1 MDMLDNRKQKILRI
15 IISTY
20 LETGEPVGS
29 RTISKASGLEV
40 SSATIRN
47 EMADLEE
54 MGYIT
59 QPHTSAGRIP
69 TDKGYR
75 LYVDQL
81 VQEQTQQVVT
91 MNSMIIARTNRMEQ
105 VLKQVVRMLAAN
117 TNYTSMITAPT
128 YHKNKIK
135 FIQLSKI
142 SEKQLLAV
150 IVIEGNVVKN
160 HIVELS
166 APVDEEHL
174 LNLNLL
180 LNTNLNG
187 LTLKEISLDTISQ
200 MKADAGEHSSV
211 VAEVLD
217 AVADAI
223 RAVNDEEMQ
232 IYTSGADNIFKYPE
246 LADKE
251 RARSLISALE
261 TKDVLADFIKQTEN
275 DAKDENGIQVY
286 IGEESPVATM
296 QDCSVVTATYDLG
309 GGMEGTIGIIGP
321 KRMDY
326 EKVMGNL
333 KTLKTSL
340 SEMFSDVPTPGIVD
354 VEES

>member
-1 MDMLDNRKQKILRI
+1 MELLDNRKQKILNV

-20 LETGEPVGS
+20 LRTGEPVGS
-29 RTISKASGLEV
+29 RTISKESGLDV
-40 SSATIRN
+40 SPATIRN
-47 EMADLEE
+47 EMSDLEE
-54 MGYIT
+54 MGYIM

-75 LYVDQL
+75 LYVDGL
-81 VQEQTQQVVT
+81 VSERTNQVAT

-105 VLKQVVRMLAAN
+105 ILKQVVRMLAAN
-117 TNYTSMITAPT
+117 TNYTSMISAPSFRR
-128 YHKNKIK
+128 NKIK
-135 FIQLSKI
+135 FIQLSRMADN
-142 SEKQLLAV
+142 QLLAV
-150 IVIEGNVVKN
+150 IVIEGNIVKN
-160 HIVELS
+160 HIVTVRSE
-166 APVDEEHL
+166 VDEEHIL
-174 LNLNLL
+174 KLNLM

-187 LTLKEISLDTISQ
+187 LTLEDINLGIISRMKEE
-200 MKADAGEHSSV
+200 AGEHSEIVS
-211 VAEVLD
+211 EVLD

-223 RAVNDEEMQ
+223 RAESDEEMQ

-251 RARSLISALE
+251 RAQQLISTIE
-261 TKDVLADFIKQTEN
+261 TKDALADFLKYAAE
-275 DAKDENGIQVY
+275 DSRDESGIQVY
-286 IGEESPVATM
+286 IGEESPVEFM

-333 KTLKTSL
+333 KTLQTSL
-340 SEMFSDVPTPGIVD
+340 SEMFG
-354 VEES
+354 EKQ